1 MNMPLAAAAA
11 LTLATTLTLGAAS
24 AAPVTI
30 RNCTGAPV
38 DIQVRDAGVTSG
50 AAQSAIQNLPS
61 GGTWSGRCS
70 PASATCAVQV
80 DRYLSG
86 TINVM
91 TAGAVCVVPTTSD
104 TVLPLPMNAC
114 PC

>member
-1 MNMPLAAAAA
+1 MTNLPLAATAA
-11 LTLATTLTLGAAS
+11 LALALFAGAAL

-38 DIQVRDAGVTSG
+38 DIQVRDAGTGSTEVRT
-50 AAQSAIQNLPS
+50 AIQNLPQ
-61 GGTWSGRCS
+61 GGTWSGGCS
-70 PASATCAVQV
+70 PAAQSCAIQV

-86 TINVM
+86 TINVL
-91 TAGAVCVVPTTSD
+91 TAGTICVVPTTSD

>member
-1 MNMPLAAAAA
+1 MKRLFAAASIVAVAA
-11 LTLATTLTLGAAS
+11 GAAE

-38 DIQVRDAGVTSG
+38 DIQVRDA
-50 AAQSAIQNLPS
+50 AAPQGEVRSAIQNLPH
-61 GGTWSGRCS
+61 GGTWSGQSS
-70 PASATCAVQV
+70 PAAQSCLVAL
-80 DRYLSG
+80 DRYLAG
-86 TINVM
+86 TISVV
-91 TAGAVCVVPTTSD
+91 TAGTVCVVPTTSD

>member
-1 MNMPLAAAAA
+1 MNMPLVATAA
-11 LTLATTLTLGAAS
+11 LAVALMVGAAF

-38 DIQVRDAGVTSG
+38 DVQVRDGGTPDGEVR
-50 AAQSAIQNLPS
+50 AQIQNLPQ
-61 GGTWSGRCS
+61 GGTWSGACS
-70 PASATCAVQV
+70 PAAQTCMVRV

-86 TINVM
+86 AINVV
-91 TAGAVCVVPTTSD
+91 TAGTICVVPTTSD